1 MGKETF
7 IKLSELQSIKEKL
20 GVKLIKQRD
29 EDGELGIEEA
39 VTAGQ
44 ISLVNDLMVKA
55 KKKEQKVKNTIAK
68 EEIDS
73 ILERTQFTVEEF
85 HGKCTVVVAKL
96 PNGFIL
102 TESSACVDPA
112 NYDVNIGIEICKDR
126 ITNKIWELEG
136 YLLQC
141 EVSFKN
147 RGGES

>member
-1 MGKETF
+1 MGKEAI
-7 IKLSELQSIKEKL
+7 IKLSELQSIKEEL
-20 GVKLIKQRD
+20 SAKLIERRD
-29 EDGELGIEEA
+29 EDGEIGIEEA

-44 ISLVNDLMVKA
+44 IALVNNLMVKA
-55 KKKEQKVKNTIAK
+55 KKKEQRIKNTITK

-73 ILERTQFTVEEF
+73 ILERTHWTVEEF
-85 HGKCTVVVAKL
+85 HGKCTVVIAKL

-102 TESSACVDPA
+102 TESSSCVDPV
-112 NYDVNIGIEICKDR
+112 NFDVNIGVEICKER

-141 EVSFKN
+141 EVSFEN